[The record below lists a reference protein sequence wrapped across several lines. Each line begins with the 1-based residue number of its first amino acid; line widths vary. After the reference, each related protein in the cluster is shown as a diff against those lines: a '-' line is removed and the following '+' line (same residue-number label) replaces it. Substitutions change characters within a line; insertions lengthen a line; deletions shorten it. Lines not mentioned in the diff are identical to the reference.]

1 MTSSSIKGGKWLR
14 LMMVNATFS
23 NISAYIVT
31 VSFIGGGNRNS
42 QKKNIVL
49 PQVTDKLYH
58 IMLYRDILDIKYDR
72 GIIIVQY
79 LEKIIFKQNLP

>member
-1 MTSSSIKGGKWLR
+1 MIYDTFLVIIIKGGKWLR

-58 IMLYRDILDIKYDR
+58 IMLYRVHLTMKEARTHNFRGDR
-72 GIIIVQY
+72 D
-79 LEKIIFKQNLP
+79 